1 MQLDSLDDLV
11 QQGLDGGD
19 QGFQRL
25 ASVGNRILLGRS
37 HFGAGQRLAFM
48 VRLSADATGRLIVR
62 DEQRIVTETVFATS
76 LADDATRHVAE
87 PLSPT

>member
-37 HFGAGQRLAFM
+37 HLGAGQRLAFM

-62 DEQRIVTETVFATS
+62 DEQRIVTCLLYTS
-76 LADDATRHVAE
+76 
-87 PLSPT
+87 PSPRDS

>member
-1 MQLDSLDDLV
+1 MFEPTAIYAPNPHRYDLSLIHIFSRGSVQLDSLDDLV

-37 HFGAGQRLAFM
+37 HLGAGQRL
-48 VRLSADATGRLIVR
+48 SLIHICR
-62 DEQRIVTETVFATS
+62 R
-76 LADDATRHVAE
+76 R
-87 PLSPT
+87 